1 MMLLKMNEKKMS
13 KNAQRPIDYYFVECI
28 DSSNTCGI
36 LSTGTIYSTRSNLDD
51 YMYHI
56 IENRNMWNS
65 YRFRK
70 IRVPSIDVIEALI
83 TTEAL
88 KEFKG

>member
-1 MMLLKMNEKKMS
+1 MS